1 MIALSTD
8 HWLHQQ
14 VAPTSSGTIKSS
26 YADFVVREELGYEL
40 TGEGEHIHLW
50 VQKEGLNTAFVAE
63 QLAKF
68 CRLPLRAITYA
79 GRKDKHAL
87 TQQWFGV
94 HAPGKQTFEWQSLEL
109 DGLSILESKRHN
121 KKLRVGALK
130 GNRFELVVRD
140 ITDTSQL
147 QQRLEYIQQNGVPN
161 YFGAQRFGE
170 SRHHQRGG
178 NLLLAQ
184 SMLNGETI
192 RNRNKRSM
200 AISALRSWL
209 FNEFIHQRL
218 QQQNYATPLPG
229 EACIL
234 TGSNSYFIAPQ
245 IDSETRL
252 RLAKN
257 DIVLSAPMWGTG
269 ELATEAQVREFEQ
282 QVAKQQTSVCQLLES
297 LGLKQERRGICLKP
311 QNLKWQIGSD
321 TLNIE
326 FSLPAGC
333 FATSVLR
340 ELINANTAEQ

>member
-1 MIALSTD
+1 MIALSTE

-14 VAPTSSGTIKSS
+14 PAPTSTGTIKSS
-26 YADFVVREELGYEL
+26 YADFIVREELGYEL

-50 VQKEGLNTAFVAE
+50 IQKEGLNTAFVAE
-63 QLAKF
+63 HLAKF
-68 CRLPLRAITYA
+68 CGLPLRAITYA
-79 GRKDKHAL
+79 GRKDKYAL

-94 HAPGKQTFEWQSLEL
+94 HAPGKQTFEWQNLRL
-109 DGLSILESKRHN
+109 DGLNILESKRHN

-130 GNRFELVVRD
+130 GNRFELVVRGVS
-140 ITDTSQL
+140 DTSQL
-147 QQRLEYIQQNGVPN
+147 EQRLEYIQQNGVPN

-170 SRHHQRGG
+170 SRHHQSGG

-184 SMLNGETI
+184 TMLNGETI

-218 QQQNYATPLPG
+218 QQQNYSTPLSG

-234 TGSNSYFIAPQ
+234 TGSNSFFIASQ
-245 IDSETRL
+245 IDAETQL
-252 RLAKN
+252 RLTKN
-257 DIVLSAPMWGTG
+257 DIVLSAPMWGAG
-269 ELATEAQVREFEQ
+269 DLATQGEVKELEQ
-282 QVAKQQTSVCQLLES
+282 QIAKQHLNVCQLLES
-297 LGLKQERRGICLKP
+297 LGLKQERRAICLKP
-311 QNLKWQIGSD
+311 QNLQWQISSD
-321 TLNIE
+321 TLNIQ

>member
-1 MIALSTD
+1 MIALGTE

-14 VAPTSSGTIKSS
+14 SAPTASGTIKSS
-26 YADFVVREELGYEL
+26 FADFVVREELGYEL

-68 CRLPLRAITYA
+68 CGLPLRAITYA

-94 HAPGKQTFEWQSLEL
+94 HAPGKQTFEWQDLQL
-109 DGLSILESKRHN
+109 DGLRILESQRHN
-121 KKLRVGALK
+121 KKLRVGALT
-130 GNRFELVVRD
+130 GNRFELVVRE

-147 QQRLEYIQQNGVPN
+147 TQRLEYIQQNGVPN

-170 SRHHQRGG
+170 SRHHQAGG

-184 SMLNGETI
+184 TMLNGETI

-218 QQQNYATPLPG
+218 LQKTYATPLPG

-234 TGSNSYFIAPQ
+234 TGSNSFFIARQ
-245 IDSETRL
+245 IDPETRL
-252 RLAKN
+252 RLEKN

-269 ELATEAQVREFEQ
+269 ELTTEGQVKEFEQ
-282 QVAKQQTSVCQLLES
+282 QVAKQQLNVCQLLAA
-297 LGLKQERRGICLKP
+297 LGLKQERRAICLKP
-311 QNLKWQIGSD
+311 QNLQWQISSD
-321 TLNIE
+321 TLNIQ